1 MGKTDGMGSNFYLDQ
16 YNVSGDIAAVDS
28 INASIGTLDVTG
40 IDKYAFERI
49 AGLNQG
55 QIDFTTHFNTDT
67 GKSFAALKSIPTADV
82 QVSYFH
88 KTALGNPAASM
99 IAKQLSH
106 DASRTSDG
114 GLTFAVSSVSNAYG
128 LEWGRQLTAGVRT
141 DTAATNGTAIDTTAS
156 KSFGGQAYLHV
167 FAFTGTDVTVT
178 IQDSADNV
186 SFNDVVSFT
195 ATTAVGKQR
204 IATSGTETFARYVR
218 AITTTSAGFT
228 TVSFAVNLVKNEI
241 AAALF

>member
-1 MGKTDGMGSNFYLDQ
+1 MAKTEGLGSNFYINQ
-16 YNVSGDIAAVDS
+16 FNVSGDIAAVDS
-28 INASIGTLDVTG
+28 INATIGTIDTTG
-40 IDKYAFERI
+40 IDKYAFERV

-55 QIDFTTHFNTDT
+55 QMDFTTHFNTAA
-67 GKSFAALKSIPTADV
+67 GASFAALSTIPTTDV

-88 KTALGNPAASM
+88 KTALGNAACSM
-99 IAKQLSH
+99 IAKQLNH
-106 DASRTSDG
+106 DGTRAADG
-114 GLTFAVSSVSNAYG
+114 GQNFAVSSVSNGYG

-156 KSFGGQAYLHV
+156 LSFGAQAYLHV

-186 SFNDVVSFT
+186 SFNDVISFT

-204 IATSGTETFARYVR
+204 IATSTTENLARYVR

-228 TVSFAVNLVKNEI
+228 SVSFAVNLVKNKV
-241 AAALF
+241 AAAQF